1 MSSPVFSLVHYGGL
15 LSVLIHCS
23 RNDCDSLTWSSY
35 LGYSVCSLSF
45 SLHQDYVS
53 RLQKSLFRPLCCVA
67 RFSCDLIMLMMHHPQ
82 SYLPRR

>member
-1 MSSPVFSLVHYGGL
+1 V
-15 LSVLIHCS
+15 IHW
-23 RNDCDSLTWSSY
+23 TWSSY
-35 LGYSVCSLSF
+35 LEYSVCSLSF

-82 SYLPRR
+82 KLFTTPLKNLISRVAV